1 MGVGTASAVLL
12 TASRNWGPLQTQ
24 SDHFWSSIIP
34 LIDFSERRAIREKV
48 GIQIFHLLSQYSG
61 QKSGPLNPKA
71 DDSVEWKRTQRKD
84 ILLIICIF
92 QLSDLQEKIFG
103 LSLRQHLHCM
113 TFSLLFC
120 FFKGH
125 ITITNYLLNYFP
137 GLDIEKRNAFGF
149 TALMK
154 SAMQGRTE
162 CVKALMMAG
171 MQSTFLPLCHH
182 LTTTKNKIVAW
193 DVFALRTVVPP
204 SLEMGAAFK

>member
-1 MGVGTASAVLL
+1 
-12 TASRNWGPLQTQ
+12 
-24 SDHFWSSIIP
+24 
-34 LIDFSERRAIREKV
+34 
-48 GIQIFHLLSQYSG
+48 
-61 QKSGPLNPKA
+61 
-71 DDSVEWKRTQRKD
+71 
-84 ILLIICIF
+84 
-92 QLSDLQEKIFG
+92 
-103 LSLRQHLHCM
+103 M

-171 MQSTFLPLCHH
+171 MQRAFLLLCHH
-182 LTTTKNKIVAW
+182 LTTTKKKKWLLGMLLCLHTLYCGTAFPGNGGSFEISHSQGSEGMYCRSIQFACTNSPRSSPR
-193 DVFALRTVVPP
+193 ALRMRLIVSRRVW
-204 SLEMGAAFK
+204 GAG

>member
-1 MGVGTASAVLL
+1 MGTQVSTSYPNILVTSQGHL
-12 TASRNWGPLQTQ
+12 TLRLMTCN
-24 SDHFWSSIIP
+24 
-34 LIDFSERRAIREKV
+34 
-48 GIQIFHLLSQYSG
+48 
-61 QKSGPLNPKA
+61 
-71 DDSVEWKRTQRKD
+71 EWKKTQRQD

-92 QLSDLQEKIFG
+92 QLSDLQEQIFG
-103 LSLRQHLHCM
+103 LSLRQRLRCV
-113 TFSLLFC
+113 TYFLCFFS

-171 MQSTFLPLCHH
+171 MKSAFLFLCHH
-182 LTTTKNKIVAW
+182 LTTTKKLLLGCLLW
-193 DVFALRTVVPP
+193 EWWY
-204 SLEMGAAFK
+204 SLPWECVQL